1 MPFQIIVETKP
12 IPPEMVAAWIE
23 AGWLAPIQDGAAGL
37 SEIDYARA
45 LLIHDL
51 QRELGVNDESVPII
65 LELIDQLHGLRRAL
79 REALAR
85 AEAAR

>member
-23 AGWLAPIQDGAAGL
+23 AGWLTPIQDGVAGL
-37 SEIDYARA
+37 SEIDLARA
-45 LLIHDL
+45 LLIDEL
-51 QRELGVNDESVPII
+51 RRELGVNDESVPII

-85 AEAAR
+85 ADAAR